1 MKKQIRLTESQ
12 LISLIKKMVNES
24 KKTNLETYKKDA
36 ENYAED
42 FLDEFD
48 KLMDVQ
54 NYVSCEDAKS
64 LINELKKILNKELKE
79 IRKDKS
85 MDNVDA
91 ESYQNHIDK
100 IIRYVRNYMDRYCG
114 DPDDNF
120 ELDDFEQDFYS

>member
-54 NYVSCEDAKS
+54 NYVSCKDAKS

-79 IRKDKS
+79 IERDKS
-85 MDNVDA
+85 MDSVDA

-100 IIRYVRNYMDRYCG
+100 IIRYVENYMDQHCG

-120 ELDDFEQDFYS
+120 ESDDFELDFYS

>member
-54 NYVSCEDAKS
+54 NYVSCKDAKS

-79 IRKDKS
+79 IERDKS
-85 MDNVDA
+85 MDSVDA

-120 ELDDFEQDFYS
+120 ESDDFELDFYS

>member
-54 NYVSCEDAKS
+54 NYVSCEDAQS
-64 LINELKKILNKELKE
+64 LIDELDKILNKELKE

-85 MDNVDA
+85 MDSVDA

-120 ELDDFEQDFYS
+120 ELDDFEQNFYS

>member
-36 ENYAED
+36 ENYAEN
-42 FLDEFD
+42 FLNEFD

-54 NYVSCEDAKS
+54 NYVSCKDAKS